1 MKQLD
6 FKELK
11 VRIGIE
17 EIEIHDLRK
26 EVGNSLYR
34 LAETVPMAELA
45 KKIYYSDGVMEIT
58 DDDFDKMMDL
68 FNGKFKRFI
77 IDSINEN
84 VKNIKEVEE

>member
-17 EIEIHDLRK
+17 ETEVHDLRK
-26 EVGNSLYR
+26 EVGNALYR

-45 KKIYYSDGVMEIT
+45 KKIYYSEGVMEIT